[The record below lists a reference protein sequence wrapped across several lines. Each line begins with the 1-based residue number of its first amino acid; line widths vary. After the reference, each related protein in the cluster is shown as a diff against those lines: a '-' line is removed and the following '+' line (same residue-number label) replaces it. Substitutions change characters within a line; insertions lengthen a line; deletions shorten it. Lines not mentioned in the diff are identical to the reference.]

1 MLLEDESEKRTNRK
15 IKRLIHQAGLEHAQT
30 IENFEFS
37 FNPHNA
43 HQIVLK
49 GESYR
54 KKFRQLNEKI

>member
-1 MLLEDESEKRTNRK
+1 MILNSKRDISDWINSFK
-15 IKRLIHQAGLEHAQT
+15 EPIIANAILDRLA
-30 IENFEFS
+30 
-37 FNPHNA
+37 PNA